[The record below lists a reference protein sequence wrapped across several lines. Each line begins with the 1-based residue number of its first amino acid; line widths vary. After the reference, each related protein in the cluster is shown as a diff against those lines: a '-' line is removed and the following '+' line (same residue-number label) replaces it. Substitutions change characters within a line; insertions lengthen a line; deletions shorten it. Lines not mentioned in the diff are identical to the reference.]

1 MKIYLPTFED
11 LSGSRTGS
19 SACTAV
25 SYRLCRT
32 WPWTCGCFKPTLP
45 DLAGNLSK
53 SLHIKGQ
60 PNSVLVHYN
69 PWVGQQLIAFV
80 SHIIASK
87 FGSKLWTRNST
98 SSFQSLVG
106 TPSWFVFTINVISS
120 LGQYQLRAWTY
131 SQETGTYNLSIDFK
145 SFGERSGMIA
155 KVLRHPDGDVKKT
168 KNLSAGKE
176 RNQLTAWRTTTN
188 RQKDTCVQTESLPPR
203 EVTDF

>member
-45 DLAGNLSK
+45 DLAVNLSK

-98 SSFQSLVG
+98 SSFQSLVR

-131 SQETGTYNLSIDFK
+131 SQEAGTYNLGILTVMWKRQRIFQQGKKEISWRLDAQP
-145 SFGERSGMIA
+145 RT
-155 KVLRHPDGDVKKT
+155 DKKT
-168 KNLSAGKE
+168 RVYKQNH
-176 RNQLTAWRTTTN
+176 
-188 RQKDTCVQTESLPPR
+188 CPR
-203 EVTDF
+203 EK